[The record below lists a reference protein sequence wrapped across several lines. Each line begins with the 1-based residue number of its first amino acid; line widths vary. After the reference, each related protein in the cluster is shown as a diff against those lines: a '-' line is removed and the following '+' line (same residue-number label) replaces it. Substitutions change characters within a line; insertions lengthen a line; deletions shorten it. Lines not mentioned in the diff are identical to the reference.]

1 MPLED
6 RHYHP
11 VYPSGFAIYPPFGPY
26 PFRRKYRYADEAEE
40 PMFARRRETKK
51 LIRIAR
57 MLRELDSA
65 SAARPAPVRRR
76 SSRAAIVRS

>member
-6 RHYHP
+6 CHYLP
-11 VYPSGFAIYPPFGPY
+11 VYPPHSRLHPPFGAHLV
-26 PFRRKYRYADEAEE
+26 RRKRRYADEPEE

-57 MLRELDSA
+57 MLRELDA
-65 SAARPAPVRRR
+65 AAAARPVPARRR
-76 SSRAAIVRS
+76 SRAALVRA